1 MTGKEPGQT
10 GVREVKRGG
19 QRKLSPVRR
28 EGVEVQGD
36 VQVGGGQTGGD
47 GGNSNI
53 IGGRFSIFYHNYPP
67 SPLQVIP
74 VARSER
80 GVLPSASQSVSQV
93 GAVGRGSI

>member
-36 VQVGGGQTGGD
+36 VQVGGGAD
-47 GGNSNI
+47 GRRRGKFQYHWGEVFHILPQLPPLPITSNTSRTV
-53 IGGRFSIFYHNYPP
+53 GTWRAPK
-67 SPLQVIP
+67 
-74 VARSER
+74 R
-80 GVLPSASQSVSQV
+80 QSVSQS
-93 GAVGRGSI
+93 GRGSW